1 MELIQSIILG
11 IIQGLTEFLP
21 ISSSAHLVLTP
32 RFFSWPDQGLAFDV
46 ALHLG
51 TLVAVVSYFWK
62 DWMEMSQK
70 SIKSIKSKVKSP
82 LSGGGWGWVNLAK
95 EEPIPNPSQEGNNKF
110 AIPSTR
116 DSQFRNDKLFI
127 IILATIPGILAGL
140 FLNNYSETI
149 FRNPAIIIFTLSGG
163 AILLYL
169 SDKLSKK
176 NKSIKNLT
184 LKMGIIIGL
193 AQALA
198 IIPGISR
205 SGITI
210 TAALL
215 LGMNRA
221 AAARFSFLLATPIIF
236 GAGIYEMPYLIKN
249 GIDSSILVGI
259 LVSAISGYLAIKY
272 MLRYLENKSYNI
284 FVWYR
289 LILAGVVFWFL
300 L

>member
-1 MELIQSIILG
+1 MEFIQSIILG

-32 RFFSWPDQGLAFDV
+32 RFFSWSDQGLAFDV
-46 ALHLG
+46 ALHMG
-51 TLVAVVSYFWK
+51 TLIAVISYFWK
-62 DWMEMSQK
+62 DWKKIFKESKLFRISKIKNQK
-70 SIKSIKSKVKSP
+70 SKSLKSSP
-82 LSGGGWGWVNLAK
+82 ASSLLKRG
-95 EEPIPNPSQEGNNKF
+95 
-110 AIPSTR
+110 
-116 DSQFRNDKLFI
+116 DSQSTIHNSQFCNDSLFI

-140 FLNNYSETI
+140 FLNGYSETV
-149 FRNPAIIIFTLSGG
+149 FRNPIIIIFTLSGG
-163 AILLYL
+163 AVLLYL

-176 NKSIKNLT
+176 NKNIKNLT

-210 TAALL
+210 TAGLL
-215 LGMNRA
+215 LGMNRT
-221 AAARFSFLLATPIIF
+221 AAARFSFLLATPIIL
-236 GAGIYEMPYLIKN
+236 GAGVYEMPYLIRE
-249 GIDSSILVGI
+249 GIDLSILVGI

-272 MLRYLENKSYNI
+272 MLRYLETKSYNI

-289 LILAGVVFWFL
+289 IILAGAVFWFL
-300 L
+300 IK

>member
-1 MELIQSIILG
+1 MEFIQSIILG

-32 RFFSWPDQGLAFDV
+32 RFFSWSDQGLAFDV
-46 ALHLG
+46 ALHMG
-51 TLVAVVSYFWK
+51 TLIAVISYFWK
-62 DWMEMSQK
+62 DWKKIFKESKLFRISKIKNQK
-70 SIKSIKSKVKSP
+70 SKSLKPSP
-82 LSGGGWGWVNLAK
+82 ASSLLRRG
-95 EEPIPNPSQEGNNKF
+95 
-110 AIPSTR
+110 
-116 DSQFRNDKLFI
+116 DSQSTIHNSQFCNDSLFI

-140 FLNNYSETI
+140 FLNGYSETV
-149 FRNPAIIIFTLSGG
+149 FRNPIIIIFTLSGG
-163 AILLYL
+163 AVLLYL

-176 NKSIKNLT
+176 NKDIKNLT

-210 TAALL
+210 TAGLL
-215 LGMNRA
+215 LGMNRT
-221 AAARFSFLLATPIIF
+221 AAARFSFLLATPIIL
-236 GAGIYEMPYLIKN
+236 GAGVYEMPYLIRE
-249 GIDSSILVGI
+249 GIDLSILVGI

-272 MLRYLENKSYNI
+272 MLRYLETKSYNI

-289 LILAGVVFWFL
+289 IILAGAVFWFL
-300 L
+300 IK

>member
-1 MELIQSIILG
+1 M
-11 IIQGLTEFLP
+11 P

-51 TLVAVVSYFWK
+51 TLVAVISYFWK
-62 DWMEMSQK
+62 DWMEMSRK
-70 SIKSIKSKVKSP
+70 FIKSIKFIKSKVYKVHKVESRQ
-82 LSGGGWGWVNLAK
+82 SISN
-95 EEPIPNPSQEGNNKF
+95 F
-110 AIPSTR
+110 
-116 DSQFRNDKLFI
+116 QFLISKYLFNDPLFI

-140 FLNNYSETI
+140 FLNNYSETV
-149 FRNPAIIIFTLSGG
+149 FRDPAIIIFTLSGG
-163 AILLYL
+163 AVLLCL
-169 SDKLSKK
+169 TDKFGKK
-176 NKSIKNLT
+176 NKDIKNLS
-184 LKMGIIIGL
+184 LKMGILIGL

-198 IIPGISR
+198 IVPGVSR

-221 AAARFSFLLATPIIF
+221 AAARFSFLLATPIIL
-236 GAGIYEMPYLIKN
+236 GAGVYELPHLIKN
-249 GIDSSILVGI
+249 GIDASILIGI
-259 LVSAISGYLAIKY
+259 LISAISGYLAIKY

-289 LILAGVVFWFL
+289 LILAGIVFWL
-300 L
+300 LM

>member
-1 MELIQSIILG
+1 MEFIQSIILG

-32 RFFSWPDQGLAFDV
+32 RFFSWSDQGLAFDV
-46 ALHLG
+46 ALHMG
-51 TLVAVVSYFWK
+51 TLIAVISYFWK
-62 DWMEMSQK
+62 DWKKIFKESKLFRISKIKNQK
-70 SIKSIKSKVKSP
+70 SKSLKSSP
-82 LSGGGWGWVNLAK
+82 ASSLLKRG
-95 EEPIPNPSQEGNNKF
+95 
-110 AIPSTR
+110 
-116 DSQFRNDKLFI
+116 DSQFTIHNSQFCNDSLFI

-140 FLNNYSETI
+140 FLNGYSETV
-149 FRNPAIIIFTLSGG
+149 FRNPIIIIFTLSGG
-163 AILLYL
+163 AVLLYL

-176 NKSIKNLT
+176 NKNIKNLT

-210 TAALL
+210 TAGLL
-215 LGMNRA
+215 LGMNRT
-221 AAARFSFLLATPIIF
+221 AAARFSFLLATPIIL
-236 GAGIYEMPYLIKN
+236 GAGVYEMPYLIRE
-249 GIDSSILVGI
+249 GIDLSILVGI

-272 MLRYLENKSYNI
+272 MLRYLETKSYNI

-289 LILAGVVFWFL
+289 IILAGAVFWFL
-300 L
+300 IK

>member
-51 TLVAVVSYFWK
+51 TLVAVISYFWK
-62 DWMEMSQK
+62 DWMEMSRK
-70 SIKSIKSKVKSP
+70 FIKSIKFIKSKVYKVHKVESRQ
-82 LSGGGWGWVNLAK
+82 SISN
-95 EEPIPNPSQEGNNKF
+95 F
-110 AIPSTR
+110 
-116 DSQFRNDKLFI
+116 QFLISKYLFNDPLFI

-140 FLNNYSETI
+140 FLNNYSETV
-149 FRNPAIIIFTLSGG
+149 FRDPAIIIFTLSGG
-163 AILLYL
+163 AVLLYL
-169 SDKLSKK
+169 TDQFGK
-176 NKSIKNLT
+176 NNKDIKNLS
-184 LKMGIIIGL
+184 LKMGILIGL

-198 IIPGISR
+198 IVPGVSR

-215 LGMNRA
+215 LGMDRA
-221 AAARFSFLLATPIIF
+221 AAARFSFLLATPIIL
-236 GAGIYEMPYLIKN
+236 GAGVYELPHLIRE
-249 GIDSSILVGI
+249 GIDASILIGI

-289 LILAGVVFWFL
+289 LILTGTVFWFL
-300 L
+300 M

>member
-51 TLVAVVSYFWK
+51 TLVAVVSYFLR
-62 DWMEMSQK
+62 DWIEIFRKSKLLGMGKIKNQK
-70 SIKSIKSKVKSP
+70 SKIKNTNQ
-82 LSGGGWGWVNLAK
+82 NLK
-95 EEPIPNPSQEGNNKF
+95 INSQF
-110 AIPSTR
+110 TIPSTR
-116 DSQFRNDKLFI
+116 DNSQFRNDPLFI

-149 FRNPAIIIFTLSGG
+149 FRDPAIIIFTLSGG
-163 AILLYL
+163 AVLLYL

-176 NKSIKNLT
+176 NRDIKNLT
-184 LKMGIIIGL
+184 LKAGILIGL

-198 IIPGISR
+198 IVPGVSR

-210 TAALL
+210 TAGLL
-215 LGMNRA
+215 LGMNRG
-221 AAARFSFLLATPIIF
+221 AAARFSFLLATPIIL
-236 GAGIYEMPYLIKN
+236 GAGIYELPHLIRE
-249 GIDSSILVGI
+249 GIDASILIGI

-272 MLRYLENKSYNI
+272 MLRYLETKSYNI

-289 LILAGVVFWFL
+289 LILAGAVFWFL
-300 L
+300 LK